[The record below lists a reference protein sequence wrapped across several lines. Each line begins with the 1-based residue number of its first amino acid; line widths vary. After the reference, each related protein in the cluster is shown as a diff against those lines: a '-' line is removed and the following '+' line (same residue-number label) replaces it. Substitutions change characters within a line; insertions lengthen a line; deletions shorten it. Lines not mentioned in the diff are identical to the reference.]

1 MVSFSGGL
9 LRLMMT
15 GFMFVLVSPVNFW
28 VQFLISEIISYIA
41 SSYKEGFHMVKKTIS
56 EIMPYLKD
64 IKKQVKLFW
73 VAHRSSRL
81 NLLMS
86 L

>member
-1 MVSFSGGL
+1 MSFSGGL

-15 GFMFVLVSPVNFW
+15 GFMFVLAIPVNFW
-28 VQFLISEIISYIA
+28 VQFLISEIISYVA
-41 SSYKEGFHMVKKTIS
+41 SSYKEGFYMVKKTTS
-56 EIMPYLKD
+56 EIMLYIKD
-64 IKKQVKLFW
+64 IKKQVKQFW

>member
-1 MVSFSGGL
+1 MVPFSGGL

-15 GFMFVLVSPVNFW
+15 GFMFVLVSPVNLW
-28 VQFLISEIISYIA
+28 AQFLISEVISYID
-41 SSYKEGFHMVKKTIS
+41 SSYKKDFYMIKKTIC
-56 EIMPYLKD
+56 EIMMYIND

-73 VAHRSSRL
+73 VARQSSRL

>member
-15 GFMFVLVSPVNFW
+15 GFMFVLMNPVNFW

-41 SSYKEGFHMVKKTIS
+41 TSYKEGFYMVNKTFS
-56 EIMPYLKD
+56 EMMLYIKD
-64 IKKQVKLFW
+64 IKKRVKQFW
-73 VAHRSSRL
+73 VAHRSYRF

>member
-1 MVSFSGGL
+1 
-9 LRLMMT
+9 MT
-15 GFMFVLVSPVNFW
+15 GFMFVLMNPENIW

-41 SSYKEGFHMVKKTIS
+41 SSYKEGFNMVKKTTS
-56 EIMPYLKD
+56 EITLYIKD
-64 IKKQVKLFW
+64 IKKRVKQFW
-73 VAHRSSRL
+73 VAHRSSRF